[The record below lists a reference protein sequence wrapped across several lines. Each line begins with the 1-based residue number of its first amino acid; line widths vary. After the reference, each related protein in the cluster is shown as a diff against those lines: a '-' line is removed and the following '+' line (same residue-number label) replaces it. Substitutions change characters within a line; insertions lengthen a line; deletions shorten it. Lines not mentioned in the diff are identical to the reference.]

1 MTKTRTAFRAA
12 LIAGVSLLATAGAA
26 AAQTAPPA
34 SPEEA
39 AARIAALEAQLA
51 TLQQQ
56 VADLKAATAASL
68 KDVRAAQS
76 ATTVSIAGAKPTI
89 ASGDGAYSATLH
101 GVMQL
106 DAAQYFQDKGL
117 PTVIGNARD
126 LNNGT
131 NFRRARLGVD
141 GKFAKNFDY
150 SILLDF
156 GGAGT
161 DGAGQLQ
168 ELFVQYNYA
177 PFKIRVGAY
186 APNLGLEDAA
196 STNGSLFPER
206 PSSAEAARGLAGAD
220 RRIALQ
226 GQVVRERW
234 LLSGAVTG
242 AKAGDGQ
249 TFDEQLGYLGRFAA
263 IPLKGHDWLVHLGA
277 NASVVATPAQTT
289 ALTGA
294 YAVTI
299 QDRPELRVDGQQLVT
314 TGAIDAKGAR
324 HYGLEFAAQKKNLL
338 IQSEY
343 FDYKIDRRNA
353 AAGVSD
359 PKFKGWYVE
368 GGWVLTG
375 EARKYNAA
383 NFAFDAPAIA
393 NPFDPKAGKWGA
405 WELAARYSVLDLNHH
420 QDAVLAGDRVR
431 GGEQTI
437 WTAGLNWFPNSVT
450 KFSLDYLDVDID
462 RKDPAG
468 GLVPLSQSYQA
479 INFRSQFAF

>member
-1 MTKTRTAFRAA
+1 MSNTKTAFRAA

-26 AAQTAPPA
+26 SAQTAAA
-34 SPEEA
+34 SAPDDA
-39 AARIAALEAQLA
+39 AARIAALEAQLE
-51 TLQQQ
+51 TLQKQ

-76 ATTVSIAGAKPTI
+76 ATTVSIANARPTI

-106 DAAQYFQDKGL
+106 DAAQYYQDKGL
-117 PTVIGNARD
+117 PAVLGNARD

-226 GQVVRERW
+226 GQVVQERW
-234 LLSGAVTG
+234 ILSGAVTG

-249 TFDEQLGYLGRFAA
+249 TFDEQIGYLGRFAF
-263 IPLKGHDWLVHLGA
+263 IPAKGPDYLIHVGA
-277 NASVVATPAQTT
+277 NASVVATPAQST

-294 YAVTI
+294 YGVTI

-314 TGAIDAKGAR
+314 TGAIDAKNAR
-324 HYGLEFAAQKKNLL
+324 HYGLELAAQKKGLL
-338 IQSEY
+338 IQGEY
-343 FDYKIDRRNA
+343 FDYKIDRRNP

-359 PKFKGWYVE
+359 PKFTGWYVE

-375 EARKYNAA
+375 EARRYNA
-383 NFAFDAPAIA
+383 NTFAFDAPAIA
-393 NPFDPKAGKWGA
+393 HPFDPKAHKWGA
-405 WELAARYSVLDLNHH
+405 WELAGRYSVLDLNHH
-420 QDAVLAGDRVR
+420 ENATLAADRVR

-437 WTAGLNWFPNSVT
+437 WTVGLNWFPNSVT
-450 KFSLDYLDVDID
+450 KFSIDYLDVDID

-468 GLVPLSQSYQA
+468 GVLPLSQSYQA
-479 INFRSQFAF
+479 VNFRSQFAF

>member
-1 MTKTRTAFRAA
+1 MTETKSAFRAA

-26 AAQTAPPA
+26 SAETAPA
-34 SPEEA
+34 SPDEA
-39 AARIAALEAQLA
+39 AARIAALEAQLNA
-51 TLQQQ
+51 LQQQ

-76 ATTVSIAGAKPTI
+76 ATTVSIASAKPTI

-117 PTVIGNARD
+117 PAVIGNGRD

-206 PSSAEAARGLAGAD
+206 PSSAEAARSLAGAD

-226 GQVVRERW
+226 GQVVQERW

-263 IPLKGHDWLVHLGA
+263 LPFKGLDWLVHVGA

-294 YAVTI
+294 YGVTL
-299 QDRPELRVDGQQLVT
+299 QDRPELRVDGQQLIT

-338 IQSEY
+338 IQSEV
-343 FDYKIDRRNA
+343 FDYKIDRRNP
-353 AAGVSD
+353 AAGVTD
-359 PKFKGWYVE
+359 PQFKGWYVE

-383 NFAFDAPAIA
+383 NFAFDAPTIA
-393 NPFDPKAGKWGA
+393 KPFDPKADKWGA

-420 QDAVLAGDRVR
+420 ENAALAGDRVR

-450 KFSLDYLDVDID
+450 KFSLDYLDVDVD

-468 GLVPLSQSYQA
+468 GVIPLSQSYQA

>member
-1 MTKTRTAFRAA
+1 MTLGRTASRAA
-12 LIAGVSLLATAGAA
+12 LIAGASLLATAGAA
-26 AAQTAPPA
+26 NAQTATPDD
-34 SPEEA
+34 A
-39 AARIAALEAQLA
+39 AARIAALEAQLEI
-51 TLQQQ
+51 LQKQ

-76 ATTVSIAGAKPTI
+76 ATTVSIAAGRPTI
-89 ASGDGAYSATLH
+89 SSGDGAYSATLH

-117 PTVIGNARD
+117 PAVIGNARD

-141 GKFAKNFDY
+141 GKFAKYFDY

-206 PSSAEAARGLAGAD
+206 PSAAEAARGLAGAD

-226 GQVVRERW
+226 GQIVQDRW
-234 LLSGAVTG
+234 LLSGAVSG

-249 TFDEQLGYLGRFAA
+249 TFDEQLGYLGRFAF
-263 IPLKGHDWLVHLGA
+263 IPAKGPDYLIHVGA
-277 NASVVATPAQTT
+277 NASVVTTPAQTA

-294 YAVTI
+294 YAVTL
-299 QDRPELRVDGQQLVT
+299 QDRPELRVDGTQLVT

-324 HYGLEFAAQKKNLL
+324 HYGLEAAVQKKGLL
-338 IQSEY
+338 IQGEY

-359 PKFKGWYVE
+359 PKFTGWYVE

-375 EARKYNAA
+375 EARRYNP
-383 NFAFDAPAIA
+383 NTFAFDAPTIA

-405 WELAARYSVLDLNHH
+405 WELAGRYSVLDLNHH
-420 QDAVLAGDRVR
+420 EDATLAADRVR

-468 GLVPLSQSYQA
+468 GLVALSQSYQA
-479 INFRSQFAF
+479 VNFRSQFAF

>member
-1 MTKTRTAFRAA
+1 MTLGRIAFRAA

-26 AAQTAPPA
+26 NAQTATPDD
-34 SPEEA
+34 A
-39 AARIAALEAQLA
+39 AARIAALEAQLEA
-51 TLQQQ
+51 LQKQ

-76 ATTVSIAGAKPTI
+76 ATTVSIAGGRPTI
-89 ASGDGAYSATLH
+89 ASSDGAYSATLH

-106 DAAQYFQDKGL
+106 DTAQYFQDKGL
-117 PTVIGNARD
+117 PAVIGNARD

-141 GKFAKNFDY
+141 GKFAKYFDY

-196 STNGSLFPER
+196 STNGSLFAER

-249 TFDEQLGYLGRFAA
+249 TFDEQLGYLGRFAFLPA
-263 IPLKGHDWLVHLGA
+263 KGPDYLIHLGA
-277 NASVVATPAQTT
+277 NASVVATPAQNA

-294 YAVTI
+294 YPITI
-299 QDRPELRVDGQQLVT
+299 QDRPELRVDGQQLVS
-314 TGAIDAKGAR
+314 TGAVDAKGAR
-324 HYGLEFAAQKKNLL
+324 HYGLEAAVQKKGLL
-338 IQSEY
+338 IQGEY

-359 PKFKGWYVE
+359 PKFTGWYVE

-375 EARKYNAA
+375 EARKYNPN
-383 NFAFDAPAIA
+383 NFAFDAPSIA

-405 WELAARYSVLDLNHH
+405 WELAGRYSVLDLNHH
-420 QDAVLAGDRVR
+420 ENATLAGDRVR

-437 WTAGLNWFPNSVT
+437 WTVGLNWFPNSVT

-468 GLVPLSQSYQA
+468 GLTALSQSYQVV
-479 INFRSQFAF
+479 NFRSQFAF

>member
-1 MTKTRTAFRAA
+1 MIKTKTALRIA
-12 LIAGVSLLATAGAA
+12 LIASVSLLATAGAA
-26 AAQTAPPA
+26 TAQTA
-34 SPEEA
+34 SPEDA
-39 AARIAALEAQLA
+39 AARIAALEAQLS

-56 VADLKAATAASL
+56 VADLKAATAASF
-68 KDVRAAQS
+68 KDVRTVQS
-76 ATTVSIAGAKPTI
+76 ATTVSIAGGKPTI

-106 DAAQYFQDKGL
+106 DAAHYFQDKGL
-117 PTVIGNARD
+117 PAVLGNARD

-168 ELFVQYNYA
+168 ELFIQYNYA

-206 PSSAEAARGLAGAD
+206 PSSSEAARSLAGAD

-226 GQVVRERW
+226 AQVVRERW

-263 IPLKGHDWLVHLGA
+263 LPLKGQDWLVHVGA
-277 NASVVATPAQTT
+277 NASVVATQAQSA
-289 ALTGA
+289 ALSGA
-294 YAVTI
+294 YNVTL
-299 QDRPELRVDGQQLVT
+299 QDRPELRVDGQQLVS
-314 TGAIDAKGAR
+314 TGAVDATGAR
-324 HYGLEFAAQKKNLL
+324 HYGLELAAQKKNLL
-338 IQSEY
+338 IQGEY
-343 FDYKIDRRNA
+343 FGYKIDRRNP

-359 PKFKGWYVE
+359 PKFTGWYVE

-375 EARKYNAA
+375 EARKYNAN

-405 WELAARYSVLDLNHH
+405 WELAGRYSVLDLNHH
-420 QDAVLAGDRVR
+420 ENAALAGDRVR

-437 WTAGLNWFPNSVT
+437 WTVGLNWFPNSVT
-450 KFSLDYLDVDID
+450 KFSVDYLDVDVD

-468 GLVPLSQSYQA
+468 GLLPLSQSYQA
-479 INFRSQFAF
+479 VNLRSQFAF

>member
-1 MTKTRTAFRAA
+1 MTKTTLALRAA

-26 AAQTAPPA
+26 SAQTAP
-34 SPEEA
+34 STPEEA
-39 AARIAALEAQLA
+39 AARIAALEAQLQ

-76 ATTVSIAGAKPTI
+76 ATTVSIAAGRPTI

-106 DAAQYFQDKGL
+106 DAAQYFQDKNL
-117 PTVIGNARD
+117 PAVLGNARD

-141 GKFAKNFDY
+141 GKFAKYFDY

-156 GGAGT
+156 GGAGA

-206 PSSAEAARGLAGAD
+206 PSAAEAARGLAGAD

-226 GQVVRERW
+226 GQVVQDRW
-234 LLSGAVTG
+234 ILSGAVTG

-249 TFDEQLGYLGRFAA
+249 TFDEQLGYLGRFAFV
-263 IPLKGHDWLVHLGA
+263 PVKGPDYLIHLGA
-277 NASVVATPAQTT
+277 NASVVATPAQST

-299 QDRPELRVDGQQLVT
+299 QDRPELRVDGQQLIS

-324 HYGLEFAAQKKNLL
+324 HFGLEAAAQKKGLL
-338 IQSEY
+338 IQGEY

-353 AAGVSD
+353 AAGVTD
-359 PKFKGWYVE
+359 PKFTGWYVE

-375 EARKYNAA
+375 EARKYNP
-383 NFAFDAPAIA
+383 NTFAFDAPAIA

-405 WELAARYSVLDLNHH
+405 WELAGRYSVLDLNHH
-420 QDAVLAGDRVR
+420 ENATLAGDRVR

-437 WTAGLNWFPNSVT
+437 WTVGLNWFPNSVT
-450 KFSLDYLDVDID
+450 KFSVDYLDVDVD

-468 GLVPLSQSYQA
+468 GLLPLSQSYQA
-479 INFRSQFAF
+479 VNFRSQFAF